1 MVGIDVIVKDSDFK
15 TVFILG
21 AGATR
26 GAIKHVIHNRKRIKP
41 PLNADFFKVA
51 ETYAKAQGRNSVD
64 AKRLAR
70 LKRVFREEIPVKGL
84 PTMEEAFSL
93 LYIAKDFPGIYRKG
107 PGKKPAPGNRK
118 EIEDF
123 LYLTFDILAQLERH
137 ADRQTGYDRLTT
149 KLGSDDAIISLNYDT
164 LLDSALI
171 QRGWNPKNGY
181 RLGGGKRKIEWES
194 NQPNDNTHLAGVSLL
209 KLHGSIN
216 WFVRGTYAGLSKVFS
231 SKPVLVSGPRRN
243 EIGGHIR
250 QIVPPIY
257 GKIFE
262 HGHWQKLWTNAFQE
276 LCEAELFVLIG
287 CSLIDTDFHLRALI
301 SRVVKHRKE
310 SSQPFRRA
318 ILVADTKTR
327 RKWQKALKGS
337 CRSMTGFPSFEAFL
351 KKELKV

>member
-1 MVGIDVIVKDSDFK
+1 MIIKDCDVK

-51 ETYAKAQGRNSVD
+51 ETYASAKGKNSPD

-70 LKRVFREEIPVKGL
+70 LKRVFKEEIPMKGL

-93 LYIAKDFPGIYRKG
+93 LYIVKDFPEIYRTR
-107 PGKKPAPGNRK
+107 PGKKPVPGNRK
-118 EIEDF
+118 EIDDF
-123 LYLTFDILAQLERH
+123 LYLTFDILALL
-137 ADRQTGYDRLTT
+137 DRNKEHETGYDRLAG
-149 KLGSDDAIISLNYDT
+149 KLGPDDTIISLNYDT
-164 LLDSALI
+164 LLDSALVR
-171 QRGWNPKNGY
+171 RGWNPKNGY
-181 RLGGGKRKIEWES
+181 RLGGGKRKVEWGP
-194 NQPNDNTHLAGVSLL
+194 NQVDDNTHLAGVSLL

-216 WFVRGTYAGLSKVFS
+216 WFVRGSYASLSKVFS
-231 SKPVLVSGPRRN
+231 SKPVLVSGPRSN

-262 HGHWQKLWTNAFQE
+262 HGHWRTLWTNAFQE

-301 SRVVKHRKE
+301 SRVVRHRKE
-310 SSQPFRRA
+310 SGQPFRRA

-337 CRSMTGFPSFEAFL
+337 CRATTGFPRFEAFL
-351 KKELKV
+351 KKELKT

>member
-1 MVGIDVIVKDSDFK
+1 MIIKGCDFK

-26 GAIKHVIHNRKRIKP
+26 GAIRHVIRNRKRIKP

-51 ETYAKAQGRNSVD
+51 ETYAKANGKNSVD

-70 LKRVFREEIPVKGL
+70 LKHVFKEEIPVKGL

-93 LYIAKDFPGIYRKG
+93 LYIAKDFPEIYRRG

-123 LYLTFDILAQLERH
+123 LYLTFDILALLDQNNEH
-137 ADRQTGYDRLTT
+137 ETGYDRLVGT
-149 KLGSDDAIISLNYDT
+149 LGAGDTIISLNYDT
-164 LLDSALI
+164 LLDSALV
-171 QRGWNPKNGY
+171 QRGWNPKIGY
-181 RLGGGKRKIEWES
+181 CLGGGKRKVEWEH
-194 NQPNDNTHLAGVSLL
+194 NQTDDDTHLTKVSLL

-216 WFVRGTYAGLSKVFS
+216 WFVRGSYSGLSKVFS

-243 EIGGHIR
+243 EIGSHIR

-262 HGHWQKLWTNAFQE
+262 HGHWRKLWTSAFQE
-276 LCEAELFVLIG
+276 LCESELFVAIG

-301 SRVVKHRKE
+301 SRTVKHRKE
-310 SSQPFRRA
+310 SGQPFRRA
-318 ILVADTKTR
+318 IFVADTKTR
-327 RKWQKALKGS
+327 RKWQKALKGI
-337 CRSMTGFPSFEAFL
+337 CRSTTGFPRFEAFL